1 MQAYIDDSKGP
12 PVFVLAGFIARTDQW
27 SALTA
32 RWHDA
37 LDLPPRLKYFKMH
50 EAHTCT
56 GEFTGWKQTDRDV
69 RLASLAGII
78 KDHVVAGVS
87 SVVRQDDYDE
97 IMAGRIAKPLD
108 YPYWLMY
115 YSIIMRT
122 LLLHRE
128 NGLVE
133 KTDFIFDEQP
143 DQSRQVQEHFN
154 AVYDLAPPQIK
165 ELFGN
170 SPLNSDDKTTLP
182 LQAADMFAWHIH
194 RCCYERERGFG
205 FDSPTM
211 QILHSVRHYD
221 YTWTRERLQALL
233 IDHEL
238 HGRRA
243 GKISIHEN
251 RRMEA
256 KFPADSSLVNLRRI
270 ARAVPNSCV
279 PLTPFPAKGTKRFLL
294 VDSCPFSR
302 NPHLHRRSGN
312 KCLLEKKAY
321 DPAAGSELQQQ
332 ESEMRRNGSAPRS
345 TSDRA

>member
-154 AVYDLAPPQIK
+154 AVYDLAPPRSK
-165 ELFGN
+165 NFSG
-170 SPLNSDDKTTLP
+170 
-182 LQAADMFAWHIH
+182 
-194 RCCYERERGFG
+194 
-205 FDSPTM
+205 
-211 QILHSVRHYD
+211 ILRSIVM
-221 YTWTRERLQALL
+221 TRLHCRFKQLTC
-233 IDHEL
+233 L
-238 HGRRA
+238 HG
-243 GKISIHEN
+243 I
-251 RRMEA
+251 
-256 KFPADSSLVNLRRI
+256 FTVPA
-270 ARAVPNSCV
+270 
-279 PLTPFPAKGTKRFLL
+279 T
-294 VDSCPFSR
+294 
-302 NPHLHRRSGN
+302 
-312 KCLLEKKAY
+312 
-321 DPAAGSELQQQ
+321 
-332 ESEMRRNGSAPRS
+332 NGSGGLSLIAPQCRYS
-345 TSDRA
+345 AP